1 MRKFCAHRGLSA
13 LVPENTLPAFAA
25 ALAFGADE
33 IEFDVRLTKDG
44 GLIVSHDGNLERI
57 SDGTGNLCDHTL
69 KELRELNVGGEHGWQ
84 VPFCTAEEV
93 FALLAGKITFN
104 VHLKEYGEDGYLI
117 RELVRLTDRYDAHG
131 SVYFAGS
138 PTVLGWMERVAP
150 QIPRVAIQLR
160 RDEMH
165 ILDMAREYH
174 CAGVQFWLDM
184 FDKALIDTMHG
195 EGRFCN
201 LFYADDAESYRK
213 YFDMGIDTILTN
225 RMDLAA
231 HYRKHTER

>member
-13 LVPENTLPAFAA
+13 LMPENTLPAFAA

-33 IEFDVRLTKDG
+33 IEFDVRLTRDQRM
-44 GLIVSHDGNLERI
+44 IISHDGNLERI
-57 SDGTGNLCDHTL
+57 SDGKGELKDFTL
-69 KELRELNVGGEHGWQ
+69 RELRELNVGGSRGWT

-104 VHLKEYGEDGYLI
+104 MHLKEHGEEGYLI
-117 RELVRLTDRYDAHG
+117 RELTRLTDRYNAHG
-131 SVYFAGS
+131 SAYFAGS
-138 PTVLGWMERVAP
+138 PAELAWMERIAP
-150 QIPRVAIQLR
+150 EMPRVAIQLR
-160 RDEMH
+160 REEMH

-174 CAGVQFWLDM
+174 CAGVQFWLGM
-184 FDKALIDTMHG
+184 FDRALIDTLHG

-201 LFYADDAESYRK
+201 LFYADDAEGYRT

-231 HYRKHTER
+231 RYRRHARG

>member
-13 LVPENTLPAFAA
+13 LMPENTLPAFAA
-25 ALAFGADE
+25 ALALGADE
-33 IEFDVRLTKDG
+33 IEFDIRLTKDG
-44 GLIVSHDGNLERI
+44 GLVVSHDGNLERI
-57 SDGTGNLCDHTL
+57 SDGTGNLSDYTL
-69 KELRELNVGGEHGWQ
+69 KELQELNVGGERGWQ
-84 VPFCTAEEV
+84 VSFCTAEEV

-104 VHLKEYGEDGYLI
+104 MHLKEHGEDGYLI
-117 RELVRLTDRYDAHG
+117 RELARLTDRYNAHG

-138 PTVLGWMERVAP
+138 PAVLGWMERVAP
-150 QIPRVAIQLR
+150 RIPRVAIQLR

-165 ILDMAREYH
+165 ILDMAREFH

-184 FDKALIDTMHG
+184 FDRTLIDTMHD

-201 LFYADDAESYRK
+201 LFYADDAEGYRK
-213 YFDMGIDTILTN
+213 YFDMGMDTILTN